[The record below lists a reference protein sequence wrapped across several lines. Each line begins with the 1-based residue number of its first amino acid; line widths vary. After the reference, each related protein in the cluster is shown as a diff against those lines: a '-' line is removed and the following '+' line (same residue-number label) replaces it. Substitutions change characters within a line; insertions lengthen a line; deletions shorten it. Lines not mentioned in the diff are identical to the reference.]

1 MERNNEMFFFSY
13 EFDNLEPGTF
23 FSNSEIQEMFK
34 CGPTGS
40 MRRSLKTNSLVLIS
54 DKGNSSYPNM
64 EKVDGIWHFV
74 GMGRFGDQSLDY
86 LQNKTLSRSN
96 DSGVN
101 LYLFQGEAKEKVDTN
116 QRYKFIGKVLLVQQ
130 PFEKYN
136 QLDEAANRRK
146 VWIYPLIEIGVV
158 EKFTDF
164 ISRFSKYKLMGR
176 GVIEYPNFALTK
188 NSPVNILKL
197 MKNENVDTLTGPGG
211 WFLTKTGHFYNQ
223 NAKSKFKFGNIFDES
238 EGHSTVFQRQNKYLN
253 PYYKTSIVYL
263 SEESSEK
270 YSTDLKLVGLR
281 IESIKY
287 QSNKNENIDIKFIH
301 DKDIN
306 KLHKPFSTLIIGPNG
321 TGKSTVLSVFQKVLL
336 DLYYIAESKE
346 SKEIFSS
353 GNINYE
359 INYYL
364 GKSKYTVKRDNS
376 KIDFLRE
383 GKSIGFNKNLLPQK
397 LIACAFNI
405 NDKFTYQSNEEDVID
420 RYQYLGIKSSDNM
433 AKIGETT
440 RNLVQNI
447 IMSSL
452 GNDIFPH
459 LKNITNFIRVEP
471 KIRVVF
477 NSVGKK
483 NINDL
488 INKENIENIQRKYL
502 NPKNRKKS
510 KNINIIEF
518 EEIIDFINYI
528 KNANLSHKIFEISNK
543 SITVNFDLD
552 FYKIYEKY
560 FYELNI
566 IWHLYEIGIFELP
579 YVELKKGKYFKL
591 EQASSGEAQYFSTM
605 VNILAKIQHNSVVVI
620 DEPETSLHPNW
631 QYKYI
636 YGLNEIF
643 EKFPSCHFIMA
654 THSHF
659 LISDLENGSSSII
672 SMERKTAN
680 SSVNIKLHDE
690 DTFGWAVEDVLFN
703 IFGLPTNRNYYVADE
718 IDKILYEI
726 SLGNLNEETLRK
738 IKDFKRIHEKMK
750 ESDPLRDV
758 LELIFKKVG
767 IDD

>member
-1 MERNNEMFFFSY
+1 MFFFFY

-23 FSNSEIQEMFK
+23 LSNSEIQEMFK
-34 CGPTGS
+34 CGPSGR

-54 DKGNSSYPNM
+54 DKENSSYPNM
-64 EKVDGIWHFV
+64 EKVDDIWHFV
-74 GMGRFGDQSLDY
+74 GMGRFGDQLLDY
-86 LQNKTLSRSN
+86 SQNKTLSRSN

-101 LYLFQGEAKEKVDTN
+101 LYLFQGEATEKVDTN
-116 QRYKFIGKVLLVQQ
+116 QRYRFIGKVLLVQQ

-146 VWIYPLIEIGVV
+146 VWIFPLIETGVV

-164 ISRFSKYKLMGR
+164 ISRFSKYKLMDR

-188 NSPVNILKL
+188 NSPDNILKL
-197 MKNENVDTLTGPGG
+197 MENENVDTLTGPGG
-211 WFLTKTGHFYNQ
+211 WFLTKTGYFYNQ
-223 NAKSKFKFGNIFDES
+223 NAKSKLKLGNIFDES
-238 EGHSTVFQRQNKYLN
+238 EGHSTVFQGQNKYLN

-263 SEESSEK
+263 SEESSGK
-270 YSTDLKLVGLR
+270 SSVGTDLNLLGLR

-287 QSNKNENIDIKFIH
+287 QSNRNEDVDIKFIH

-306 KLHKPFSTLIIGPNG
+306 NLDKPFSTLIIGPNG
-321 TGKSTVLSVFQKVLL
+321 TGKSTLLSVFQKVLL

-383 GKSIGFNKNLLPQK
+383 DKNIGFNKNLLPQK

-452 GNDIFPH
+452 GNNTFPH
-459 LKNITNFIRVEP
+459 LKNITSFIGVEP
-471 KIRVVF
+471 KIRIVF
-477 NSVGKK
+477 NTVDKK
-483 NINDL
+483 NISSL
-488 INKENIENIQRKYL
+488 IDREIIENLQKKYIRSK
-502 NPKNRKKS
+502 KNRKI
-510 KNINIIEF
+510 NNVNIIEYR
-518 EEIIDFINYI
+518 EIMDFIAHLNNTNKDSNIFKFSNQSIIVDFDIESYKKYENY
-528 KNANLSHKIFEISNK
+528 
-543 SITVNFDLD
+543 FD
-552 FYKIYEKY
+552 
-560 FYELNI
+560 ELNI
-566 IWHLYEIGIFELP
+566 IWHLYEIGIFKLP
-579 YVELKKGKYFKL
+579 NVELKKGKYFKL

-605 VNILAKIQHNSVVVI
+605 VNILAKIQDNSVIVI

-636 YGLNEIF
+636 YGLNTIF
-643 EKFPSCHFIMA
+643 KKFPSCHFIMA

-659 LISDLENGSSSII
+659 LISDLEYGSSSII
-672 SMERKTAN
+672 SMERKTDN

-738 IKDFKRIHEKMK
+738 IKDFKQIHEKMK
-750 ESDPLRDV
+750 KSDPLRDV